1 MAGASTPPGERLARL
16 EERIEGMSRA
26 NAQEHL
32 HAAADR
38 EDMKLEIAEIRK
50 TLENLTKL
58 LDQARGA
65 RFVIGFLVFSG
76 TIVGGI
82 MGSKF
87 MSWIWQAVMNASPR

>member
-1 MAGASTPPGERLARL
+1 MSGAPTPAGERLARL

-82 MGSKF
+82 MGSKA
-87 MSWIWQAVMNASPR
+87 MSWFWHAITNVPPR

>member
-1 MAGASTPPGERLARL
+1 MAGAATPPGERLARL
-16 EERIEGMSRA
+16 EERIEGMTRA

-38 EDMKLEIAEIRK
+38 EDMKLEIAEVRK
-50 TLENLTKL
+50 TLKNLTEL

-65 RFVIGFLVFSG
+65 RFVIGFLVFCG

-82 MGSKF
+82 MGSKA
-87 MSWIWQAVMNASPR
+87 MSWLWQAIMNVPPR

>member
-1 MAGASTPPGERLARL
+1 MGSGPPAGERLARL
-16 EERIEGMSRA
+16 EERIEGLSRA

-32 HAAADR
+32 HASADR

-50 TLENLTKL
+50 TLDNLTKL

-65 RFVIGFLVFSG
+65 RFVIGFLVFCG

-87 MSWIWQAVMNASPR
+87 MSWLWQAMMSAPSR